1 MRAAGN
7 ALGSVGNRV
16 LRRRPGGAET
26 RPRPAQRRA
35 SERRA
40 FRKGK
45 FPTKGPRGS
54 RPSESELAPSFG
66 VRSRLSRAPSP
77 QGFLSLAWLQA
88 WSARGWSGG
97 EQCRNAVGQ
106 AAPEAKV
113 RPAGRAGGD
122 FQRRTRASE
131 PAVSHTLQLP
141 ASRSRVPTLMQA
153 VVASLS
159 FAFVSRVIHDDLFP
173 NPRPMRA
180 ALAPRCQDHSP
191 KPFTQRLER
200 SSNGT
205 SEPRWAANAGLGPPK
220 GLEGEGET
228 LSRARSFPFD
238 SLLSNPRC
246 GPQNPPAG
254 AQRIPQSNSA
264 SQTRFLTPGGRTRRR
279 INKDLNWN

>member
-7 ALGSVGNRV
+7 ALGSAGNRV

-26 RPRPAQRRA
+26 RARPAQHRA

-45 FPTKGPRGS
+45 FPTEGPRGS

-66 VRSRLSRAPSP
+66 VRSWLSRAPSP

-88 WSARGWSGG
+88 WSARGWSSG
-97 EQCRNAVGQ
+97 EKRRNAAGQ

-113 RPAGRAGGD
+113 RPAGRAGRD

-141 ASRSRVPTLMQA
+141 ARRSRAPSLIQA
-153 VVASLS
+153 AVASLS
-159 FAFVSRVIHDDLFP
+159 FAFVSQVIHSYLFP
-173 NPRPMRA
+173 NPRPTRA
-180 ALAPRCQDHSP
+180 ALAPRCQEHTP
-191 KPFTQRLER
+191 KSFTSRLQM
-200 SSNGT
+200 SSYLT
-205 SEPRWAANAGLGPPK
+205 YEPRWAGNGGLGPRK

-228 LSRARSFPFD
+228 PSGARSFPFD
-238 SLLSNPRC
+238 SLLSNPWC
-246 GPQNPPAG
+246 GPPNPPAG

-264 SQTRFLTPGGRTRRR
+264 SQTRFPTPGGRTRRR